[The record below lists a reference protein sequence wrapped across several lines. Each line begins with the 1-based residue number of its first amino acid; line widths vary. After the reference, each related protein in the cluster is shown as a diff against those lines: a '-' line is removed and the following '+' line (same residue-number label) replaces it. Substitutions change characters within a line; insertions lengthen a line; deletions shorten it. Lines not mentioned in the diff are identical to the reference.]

1 MKHKHEVVKTEVTE
15 TVAKEKTEED
25 KKIEF
30 IQNLNKAKIEAA
42 RKIVEILN
50 DREFIGVVTYEDMR
64 SLQKEVIRAVET
76 LL

>member
-50 DREFIGVVTYEDMR
+50 DRELIDIVFYEQIR
-64 SLQKEVIRAVET
+64 SVQLDVISAVNAI
-76 LL
+76 L